1 MKFRVK
7 SVKMFTLSD
16 SMFINA
22 DTLASLQILRSENH
36 PNSQMQGPGKSQSGA
51 KESLSVYGL
60 VQALA
65 STPQGKSKLRQIF
78 LRPSVDLE
86 KIHQRQQTIAVLL
99 NPENAQILDSLS
111 ATLKKIKNMRRPILL
126 LHKGVDLPT
135 RHKNVHNSVWLSLFR
150 FAKYAVELRETAL
163 SLFKSDQLEICIKI
177 RDQTDARQIVQV
189 GEHINRIV
197 DFDESK
203 ISQRTV
209 VCTGVNE
216 ELDELKRTFH
226 GLSSFLTSVAHELV
240 QTLPEWAIRYIQCC
254 TFMPQLGF
262 LVVVTLDPNTGKGYF
277 DGEGIEADSWV
288 AMFQN
293 EGQIFYKNNMMRDL
307 DRRIGDMYCKIIDME
322 IDILHELS
330 VQVLRREET
339 LITASD
345 LFGELDS
352 MVALAQSA
360 QKYSWVAPR
369 LTTANTIHVKAG
381 RHPLQELTV
390 SSFVPNDCTLAGG
403 PGLEAPDAGD
413 GDVPEVDAPS
423 MLVLTGPN
431 HSGKSIYLKQV
442 ALIVYLAHIGSYV
455 PAESATVGLTD
466 RILTRI
472 ATRESVSHKESA
484 FAIDL
489 RQAAFAINFATRR
502 SLVLIDEF
510 GKGTSPNNGAGL
522 ATSLLQYFLGL
533 GPERPKV
540 LAATHFHE
548 MFEGG
553 FLRNAETNAL
563 AFAHMNI
570 RVDLEA
576 DSPDDQVTFLF
587 ELVDGRSISSF
598 GTKCAAFNGVKE
610 AVVERAEALTLL
622 QARGEDLQ
630 VACGHLDAAS
640 SKELEKAEAMARLFL
655 EKDIPRQGGSKQHL
669 GSDPLGND

>member
-1 MKFRVK
+1 M
-7 SVKMFTLSD
+7 
-16 SMFINA
+16 
-22 DTLASLQILRSENH
+22 
-36 PNSQMQGPGKSQSGA
+36 
-51 KESLSVYGL
+51 
-60 VQALA
+60 
-65 STPQGKSKLRQIF
+65 
-78 LRPSVDLE
+78 
-86 KIHQRQQTIAVLL
+86 
-99 NPENAQILDSLS
+99 
-111 ATLKKIKNMRRPILL
+111 
-126 LHKGVDLPT
+126 
-135 RHKNVHNSVWLSLFR
+135 
-150 FAKYAVELRETAL
+150 
-163 SLFKSDQLEICIKI
+163 
-177 RDQTDARQIVQV
+177 
-189 GEHINRIV
+189 
-197 DFDESK
+197 
-203 ISQRTV
+203 
-209 VCTGVNE
+209 CTGVNE

-307 DRRIGDMYCKIIDME
+307 DRRIGDMYCKIIGEWDRVHRGDACKLGGGGGGRADVCLSDME

-655 EKDIPRQGGSKQHL
+655 EKDIPRVRHARRRHAGATPAGRAGRDEDVAVRNVLRDIVSPVC
-669 GSDPLGND
+669 GESSSSYC